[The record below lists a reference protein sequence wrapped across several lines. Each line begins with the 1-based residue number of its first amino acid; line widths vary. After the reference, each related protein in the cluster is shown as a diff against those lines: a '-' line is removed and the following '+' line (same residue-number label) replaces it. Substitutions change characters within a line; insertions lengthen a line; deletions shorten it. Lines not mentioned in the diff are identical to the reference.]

1 MEENADKMA
10 RHYAEIIH
18 SRPNGWGQHISPIY
32 GQSHNILNRMSTLF
46 GTEAMSRAIDKAMA
60 EHKETNQ

>member
-1 MEENADKMA
+1 MEEDVNKMA

-18 SRPNGWGQHISPIY
+18 GRPNGWNQHISPIY

-46 GTEAMSRAIDKAMA
+46 GTETMTRAVDKAMA
-60 EHKETNQ
+60 EYKETDQ